1 MATVIELTLIPNQA
15 AVGIDYDYEG
25 DDLIV
30 VYRYLPSRSP
40 ELVRY
45 EQGVDGFPIP
55 PNIDY
60 EAPLGVTVG
69 YAAIGYADTDPTPSA
84 PRYPQAS
91 ILVETQEPTEM
102 WLKNPGRPTLNT
114 RIRQVKTLPKRQYK
128 SQSGLFLPISSK
140 KPKSVSE
147 PIRWWAGSVEF
158 LTRSVSQRERIEM
171 LIEDGDPLLLQTPPF
186 YGGINEYIQVS
197 SVDSGHLA
205 IVFDETF
212 TWSISFDTI
221 AAPPGYAVVAS
232 SFTYQQLYDTGFNY
246 LDVYET
252 YESYDALTRDERS

>member
-1 MATVIELTLIPNQA
+1 MATVVGLSLVLDQA
-15 AVGIDYDYEG
+15 AIGIDYDYEG

-30 VYRYLPSRSP
+30 VYRYPPSGKP

-45 EQGVDGFPIP
+45 EQDVTGLPIP
-55 PNIDY
+55 PNTDY

-69 YAAIGYADTDPTPSA
+69 YAAVGYADTDPIPSA

-114 RIRQVKTLPKRQYK
+114 RIGQVKTLPRRQYK
-128 SQSGLFLPISSK
+128 SQSGLFMPISSK

-158 LTRSVSQRERIEM
+158 LTRTAAQRERVEM
-171 LIEDGDPLLLQTPPF
+171 LIEDGDPLLLQTTPF
-186 YGGINEYIQVS
+186 YGAINEYIQVS

-221 AAPPGYAVVAS
+221 ATPPGYAVVAS
-232 SFTYQQLYDTGFNY
+232 TFTYQQLYDTGFNY
-246 LDVYET
+246 LDVYDT